1 LVRRAL
7 AMASGEQYFRLAINF
22 ASIAVISRLLTPA
35 EVGIA
40 VIGVGIMAIAVSVRE
55 FATSDFLIQRRE
67 VVQDDIRTS
76 FTVLFLLTGLVAAGI
91 IILAP
96 WFGAFYGEEKLARFL
111 RISAAATLIDA
122 VSLPIRALLRREM
135 AFGTI
140 ALINMTGAILTAVTT
155 ILLALAGFSSMSIA
169 WGAVAAAAGTAVLS
183 FYIRPDLSSY
193 RPTLK
198 SWRSLLAF
206 GGYNGASYVVGQA
219 NETIPQLVLGS
230 ILPPA
235 AVGLYNRAI
244 TVARIPRMV
253 FLTSVLNVA
262 FPAFAEEVRNER
274 GLKEPYL
281 RALGALTVFY
291 WPAVAMIALLAHP
304 IVSLLLGEQWL
315 IVVPVLQVIAVAYLA
330 WFPDYLTTPLLLAVG
345 ANRDRALVL
354 LLTCPLAAVVLCSA
368 AYFGIMAMAMAQL
381 VTVPYMMFVALYFVR
396 RHVAFRWREVGAALW
411 RSAIVLATSA
421 AGPIGV
427 VVFTDKGFA
436 LPISAAVVAVLLA
449 SAGWLAGVL
458 VTRHPI
464 LLELRNAA
472 GALAATAV
480 ARAPRRLRGRIA
492 ALGRRALPQRAG

>member
-1 LVRRAL
+1 
-7 AMASGEQYFRLAINF
+7 
-22 ASIAVISRLLTPA
+22 
-35 EVGIA
+35 
-40 VIGVGIMAIAVSVRE
+40 
-55 FATSDFLIQRRE
+55 
-67 VVQDDIRTS
+67 
-76 FTVLFLLTGLVAAGI
+76 
-91 IILAP
+91 
-96 WFGAFYGEEKLARFL
+96 
-111 RISAAATLIDA
+111 
-122 VSLPIRALLRREM
+122 
-135 AFGTI
+135 
-140 ALINMTGAILTAVTT
+140 
-155 ILLALAGFSSMSIA
+155 
-169 WGAVAAAAGTAVLS
+169 
-183 FYIRPDLSSY
+183 
-193 RPTLK
+193 
-198 SWRSLLAF
+198 
-206 GGYNGASYVVGQA
+206 
-219 NETIPQLVLGS
+219 
-230 ILPPA
+230 
-235 AVGLYNRAI
+235 
-244 TVARIPRMV
+244 MV

-427 VVFTDKGFA
+427 VVFTDRGCA
-436 LPISAAVVAVLLA
+436 LPISSWRCYWRAP
-449 SAGWLAGVL
+449 AGWPASWSRD
-458 VTRHPI
+458 TRYCSSSEMLP
-464 LLELRNAA
+464 
-472 GALAATAV
+472 
-480 ARAPRRLRGRIA
+480 ARSRQRRLRGHRGGSAA
-492 ALGRRALPQRAG
+492 ALQRSAAGPYRKGPDDSRDLPEHQKRNRSRGPTLTAARHLAGA